1 VDQRRRAADELARW
15 AAEHAPELV
24 SRAEAEAVLVLRD
37 ALVAAATEAA
47 PEARPAAATPQAAA
61 SVVAPRGAPPAG
73 APQATPD
80 SSTPTPPA
88 TSAESS
94 AAEPGELLWAYCV
107 MRADDPHPPDLEGV
121 DEHGPVQREQ
131 ADGLVALV
139 SRVPRSQFGADPL
152 RRNLNDLSWLER
164 VARRHEAV
172 LDATLQNA
180 TLVPLRMCTVY
191 ENGESVR
198 AMLRRER
205 VALTEALAAVEGRL
219 EWAVKVLVDQRALR
233 EAALKEA
240 GAGELDPDPEHEGE
254 GSSYL
259 RRRRL
264 ERETRTAAGSLAS
277 ELAERVHAR
286 LQDWAIDGITRPP
299 QNRELSGHSGEMV
312 LNAAYLVDRERTD
325 ELRELVAELEEHHRL
340 LGVRIELTGPWP
352 PYNFV
357 PGPSEATLT

>member
-1 VDQRRRAADELARW
+1 M
-15 AAEHAPELV
+15 
-24 SRAEAEAVLVLRD
+24 LRD
-37 ALVAAATEAA
+37 ALVAAATGRDPQMSPTA
-47 PEARPAAATPQAAA
+47 PELQSPQTSPADRGPQTTPTAATPPPPT
-61 SVVAPRGAPPAG
+61 AP
-73 APQATPD
+73 
-80 SSTPTPPA
+80 
-88 TSAESS
+88 AESS
-94 AAEPGELLWAYCV
+94 VAEPAELLWAYCV
-107 MRADDPHPPDLEGV
+107 LRAGDPHPTDLPGV
-121 DEHGPVQREQ
+121 DERGPVE
-131 ADGLVALV
+131 GEEVGELVALV
-139 SRVPRSQFGADPL
+139 SRVPRSQFGAEPL
-152 RRNLNDLSWLER
+152 RRNLNDLGWLER

-172 LDATLQNA
+172 LDATLEIA

-191 ENGESVR
+191 EDAESVR

-219 EWAVKVLVDQRALR
+219 EWGVKVLVDQHALR
-233 EAALKEA
+233 EAALTEA
-240 GAGELDPDPEHEGE
+240 GAGGLDPDPEREGE

-259 RRRRL
+259 RRRRQ
-264 ERETRTAAGSLAS
+264 ERETRAAAGSLAS

-340 LGVRIELTGPWP
+340 LGVHIELTGPWP

-357 PGPSEATLT
+357 PQTSEAPLT